1 VPASAGAS
9 NASPAPAGV
18 ANSPG
23 PNVQGSAANMMLASA
38 RAPALPPNVKE
49 GAFYSPARNM
59 WRDQT
64 GNRFDLQGNAVA

>member
-1 VPASAGAS
+1 
-9 NASPAPAGV
+9 
-18 ANSPG
+18 
-23 PNVQGSAANMMLASA
+23 MMLASA